1 MSHTADDRDDK
12 LPWDAPGPGAP
23 VGERLVAP
31 TASSGDDE
39 QVNTALRPRG
49 LDEFVGQDIQR
60 RRLDIALQAA
70 RQRREPLDHLLLSG
84 PPGLGKTTL
93 AHIVSY
99 ELGGKLVSTSGPAL
113 EKAADLMGMLT
124 RLDHGDVFFV
134 DEVHRLQRG
143 IAEYIYPAME
153 DFTIDFVL
161 DKGPY
166 AEAVRIPIKP
176 FTLVGATTR
185 KGLLPPPLRDRFG
198 LNFELDFYSVQDLTL
213 IVRRSAGL
221 LGVQLD
227 AAAAEEIARRARGT
241 PRIANRLL
249 RRVRDFA
256 QVHEVAPVGV
266 SLVVEALELEGVDA
280 LGLDDLDRRYLETL
294 IGHYEGRPA
303 GLSALAAAMQQEMDT
318 LEDVVEPYLL
328 YERFILRT
336 PSGRQCTPKAYA
348 HLGRKPPGRGSAQQP
363 LPLDEN

>member
-1 MSHTADDRDDK
+1 MED
-12 LPWDAPGPGAP
+12 
-23 VGERLVAP
+23 RLVAP
-31 TASSGDDE
+31 TASSGDEE
-39 QVNTALRPRG
+39 QLNTALRPRG
-49 LDEFVGQDIQR
+49 LDEFVGQDLQR
-60 RRLDIALQAA
+60 RRLAIALQAA

-99 ELGGKLVSTSGPAL
+99 EMGGKLVSTSGPAL
-113 EKAADLMGMLT
+113 ERAADLMGMLT
-124 RLDHGDVFFV
+124 RLDHGDVFFI

-143 IAEYIYPAME
+143 VAEYIYPAME
-153 DFTIDFVL
+153 DFTVDFVL
-161 DKGPY
+161 DKGPH
-166 AEAVRIPIKP
+166 AEAFPIPVKP

-185 KGLLPPPLRDRFG
+185 KGLLPSPLRDRFG
-198 LNFELDFYSVQDLTL
+198 LNFELDFYAVADLTL

-221 LGVQLD
+221 LGVQVEED
-227 AAAAEEIARRARGT
+227 SAEEIARRSRGT

-256 QVHEVAPVGV
+256 QVHQVTLVGV
-266 SLVVEALELEGVDA
+266 SLVMEALELEGVDA

-328 YERFILRT
+328 YEKFILRT
-336 PSGRQCTPKAYA
+336 RGGREATSKAYA
-348 HLGRKPPGRGSAQQP
+348 HLGRRPPDRKSAQQP
-363 LPLDEN
+363 LPLDEGAPDAD